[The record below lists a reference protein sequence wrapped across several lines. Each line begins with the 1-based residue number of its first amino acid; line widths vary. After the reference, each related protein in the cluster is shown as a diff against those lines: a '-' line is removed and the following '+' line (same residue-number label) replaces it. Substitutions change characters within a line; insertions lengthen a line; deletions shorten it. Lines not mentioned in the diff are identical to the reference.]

1 MASRRRRARGFAG
14 GLTGIALWVTFAP
27 HMSLRDWTEDLAEDP
42 ELMDARKAVEETG
55 GGGGG
60 GGGGAGMGGVIA
72 GDLAEEARRKYLNYA
87 LSVITARAIPDV
99 RDGLKPVHRRIVY
112 TMFED
117 LGLTHEARHRKSA
130 KVVGDVIG
138 KYHPHGDTA
147 VYEAMV
153 RLAQDFAMRMPLV
166 DGQGNFGSIDGDS
179 AAAYRYTEA
188 RLTRI
193 ASELL
198 SELPKMRGE
207 QDSAGLK
214 WFRPTYDGTGEEP
227 VVIPARFPQLLV
239 NGSTGIAVGMATN
252 IPPHNLGEVIRAAVT
267 MIEHMP
273 TVAERKE
280 KDEAKQEDLARVRRR
295 AALKEL
301 VKSIKGPDFP
311 TGGRL
316 VATRKELAGLYEDG
330 KGSCKLQGEWKV
342 REEDKSTFIVITS
355 VPYGIEKSAL
365 VEEIGEIILSKK
377 IPALVGVQDLST
389 RDVHVELEL
398 SRKSGTEPELV
409 MAYLLKNTRLQVT
422 VKFDFTCLVP
432 VPGSEIGR
440 PARLGLAQI
449 LEEFLSFRLLTVRQ
463 RFEYDLR
470 KLKERIHILEG
481 FEIVFDAL
489 DEAIRI
495 IRKSEGKQDAAQ
507 KLMKAFKLD
516 EIQADAILETKLYRL
531 AKLEIEK
538 IRAELAE
545 KRAAAKKIEAILK
558 SEEKLWAVI
567 RGELEDLAKNYPDAR
582 RTRIS
587 DEDVTEEFTAESF
600 IVAEDAIVLI
610 TRDGWIKRQRSINLA
625 STRMREGDEALT
637 LVGGSTKE
645 CVVLFTN
652 KGSAYTLRIHDVPQS
667 TGHGTP
673 VQQLF
678 KFKDGERVIG
688 AVGTDPRV
696 MPEFGFAKPE
706 LGAEYEEPYPHMLA
720 VTKSGMALRF
730 TLWPQRDPSTSRG
743 RMFGKARDGDEFIAA
758 FKVYAEDDVAA
769 LSRQGRL
776 LVASSQEVSL
786 LGGPGLG
793 VILMKLED
801 DDELVAATPSTVEML
816 VEKATGGTQKVV
828 GKQYKSVARG
838 GKGVELWKRGAVK
851 KVGLPEPA
859 VPSLELAPAATD
871 KAKK

>member
-1 MASRRRRARGFAG
+1 
-14 GLTGIALWVTFAP
+14 
-27 HMSLRDWTEDLAEDP
+27 MSPRDWTEDLAKDP
-42 ELMDARKAVEETG
+42 ELMDARKAAEESG
-55 GGGGG
+55 GA
-60 GGGGAGMGGVIA
+60 GGGAGMGGGMGGVIA

-273 TVAERKE
+273 TAAELKE
-280 KDEAKQEDLARVRRR
+280 KDASKQEDLARVRRR

-301 VKSIKGPDFP
+301 LKGIKGPDFP

-330 KGSCKLQGEWKV
+330 KGSCKLQGEWKL
-342 REEDKSTFIVITS
+342 REEDKNTFIVITS

-377 IPALVGVQDLST
+377 IPALIGVQDLST

-398 SRKSGTEPELV
+398 SRKAATEPELV

-432 VPGSEIGR
+432 VPGSEVGR

-449 LEEFLSFRLLTVRQ
+449 LEEFLGFRLLTVRQ

-489 DEAIRI
+489 DEAIKI
-495 IRKSEGKQDAAQ
+495 IRKSEGKQDAAG
-507 KLMKAFKLD
+507 KLMKAFGLD
-516 EIQADAILETKLYRL
+516 EIQVDAILETKLYRL

-545 KRAAAKKIEAILK
+545 KRAAAKKIEAILR

-567 RGELEDLAKNYPDAR
+567 RGELEELAKAYPDPR

-610 TRDGWIKRQRSINLA
+610 TRDGWIKRQRTINLA
-625 STRMREGDEALT
+625 STRMREGDEALA
-637 LVGGSTKE
+637 LVGGSTRE

-678 KFKDGERVIG
+678 KFKDGERVVA

-696 MPEFGFAKPE
+696 MPEFGFARPE
-706 LGAEYEEPYPHMLA
+706 LGEEYEEPYPHMLA
-720 VTKSGMALRF
+720 VTKGGMALRF
-730 TLWPQRDPSTSRG
+730 TLWPHRDPSTSRG
-743 RMFGKARDGDEFIAA
+743 RMFGKAREGDEFIAV

-769 LSRQGRL
+769 LTRQGRL

-793 VILMKLED
+793 VILVKLDD
-801 DDELVAATPSTVEML
+801 DDELAAATPSTVEMQ

-828 GKQYKSVARG
+828 GKQYRPVTRG
-838 GKGVELWKRGAVK
+838 GRGVELWKRGAVK

-859 VPSLELAPAATD
+859 VPSLELGAAAPVERV
-871 KAKK
+871 KK